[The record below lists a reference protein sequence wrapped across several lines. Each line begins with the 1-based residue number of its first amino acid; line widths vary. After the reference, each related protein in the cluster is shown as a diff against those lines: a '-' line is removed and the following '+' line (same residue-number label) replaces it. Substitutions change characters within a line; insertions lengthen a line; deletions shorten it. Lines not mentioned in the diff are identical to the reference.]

1 MQRRVRFV
9 RPARNAL
16 RRRSDRIES
25 ALVAAL
31 LAFFVLAGPAAA
43 MVAGSVADHDMLGQ
57 VRAEQSWHP
66 VRATLT
72 HPGARR
78 LQASASN
85 WVVQSAEASWTAG
98 GRTHTGWIPLAAPP
112 GQARTA
118 SVWVNSAGTP
128 TGPPSAYANLHL
140 VIGLAAL
147 CAVLIVAGI
156 LFLAAVAT
164 RFVLNRRRM
173 SGWDT
178 AWRAIGPQWTR
189 QL

>member
-9 RPARNAL
+9 RPTGNAL

-25 ALVAAL
+25 AIVAGL
-31 LAFFVLAGPAAA
+31 LAFFVLCGPGAAIA
-43 MVAGSVADHDMLGQ
+43 AGSAADHAMLGQ
-57 VRAEQSWHP
+57 VRAEQGWHR

-72 HPGARR
+72 HPEARR

-98 GRTHTGWIPLAAPP
+98 GRAHAGWIPLAAPP
-112 GQARTA
+112 GKARTA

-140 VIGLAAL
+140 AIGLAAL
-147 CAVLIVAGI
+147 SAVLVVAGI

-173 SGWDT
+173 ADWDT
-178 AWRAIGPQWTR
+178 AWRAIGPHWTR